1 VPLLLHFLDE
11 PSTAGVPVAQS
22 AAVPSGIGNL
32 NPHPIAGKFKP
43 DGTKLGDCTD
53 QTCFEQA
60 FGNIAYHD
68 GPKAAIA
75 RAARKYDEGA
85 DPSCQRGTPGIGTGA
100 LARFRGNMAET
111 FAAGSSFCWSGYYHG
126 VLERAF
132 MDVKSYD
139 ARTLGAKAGTICAS
153 RTIQSESWLAYQCL
167 HGLGH
172 GLMITT

>member
-75 RAARKYDEGA
+75 LAARKYDEGA
-85 DPSCQRGTPGIGTGA
+85 DPSRHRVMHVIGAAA
-100 LARFRGNMAET
+100 LARFKGNVAET

-132 MDVKSYD
+132 MRGKSYD
-139 ARTLGAKAGTICAS
+139 AKTLGAKARTICAS
-153 RTIQSESWLAYQCL
+153 RTIRAEAWLSYQCL
-167 HGLGH
+167 HRLGH
-172 GLMITT
+172 GLV